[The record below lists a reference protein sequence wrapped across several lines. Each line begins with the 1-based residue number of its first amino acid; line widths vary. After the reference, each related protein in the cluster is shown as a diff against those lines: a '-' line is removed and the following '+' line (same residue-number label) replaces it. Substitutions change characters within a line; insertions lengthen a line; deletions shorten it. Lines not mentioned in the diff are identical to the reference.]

1 MENLIEEKRLI
12 KENYYFFYQIL
23 PYDEK
28 CDEQCY
34 EQLYDE
40 SSHPNKKSFLK
51 KIIEIMKNFNPFYRN
66 PPYDEKF
73 NRLKIFGAKFI
84 KITNNGTLIVYSH
97 SGELSSITKVSTPVD
112 WIIKVVSLD
121 QIMGNLLPPEL
132 IRIIAGFL

>member
-1 MENLIEEKRLI
+1 MEKLIVGKRLI
-12 KENYYFFYQIL
+12 KENYYFFYQIQ
-23 PYDEK
+23 PF
-28 CDEQCY
+28 DEQCL
-34 EQLYDE
+34 EQLHNE
-40 SSHPNKKSFLK
+40 TSHPNKKSFLK
-51 KIIEIMKNFNPFYRN
+51 KIIIRIMKKFNSFYRN

-73 NRLKIFGAKFI
+73 NRLKIFGAKLI

-121 QIMGNLLPPEL
+121 KIMGTLLPPEL